1 MTNTQAASANYTPL
15 VLVHSD
21 EYENWVFESTHP
33 TQGRRF
39 TNGRNAIVERFG
51 NEITELQPR
60 LATFN
65 ELALVHSPSYINS
78 VLMDGVCEQWTGPRM
93 DLAKLAQT
101 FVGGTLVALNELMS
115 GRTLRAVH
123 LPGAKHHAQY
133 DHSSGFCV
141 FADFAIAAH
150 IATTHGLKVAIFDF
164 DAHHGDGTE
173 NLCRENPNILTYSI
187 HQRGI
192 FPGTGLEN
200 AETDYV
206 YNQAISPGED
216 NNEHLVLAG
225 LEFTNLAKE
234 FGADIIFVAAGA
246 DGHYSDRLSSLQY
259 HEDVVFKIMGNLS
272 HAFPI
277 TPMLIGGAGG
287 YEPDD
292 STPVMWREAVHG
304 AVQWT
309 ERDARDLRAPQG
321 IPLGGNF

>member
-39 TNGRNAIVERFG
+39 TNGRNAIVERLG

-60 LATFN
+60 LATVN
-65 ELALVHSPSYINS
+65 ELALVHSPTYINS

-192 FPGTGLEN
+192 FPGTGLKN
-200 AETDYV
+200 AKADHV
-206 YNQAISPGED
+206 YNQAITPD
-216 NNEHLVLAG
+216 VKNALQLVWAG
-225 LEFTNLAKE
+225 LEFTNLATA

-259 HEDVVFKIMGNLS
+259 DEGGVFKTMANMS
-272 HAFPI
+272 SAFSATPI
-277 TPMLIGGAGG
+277 LVGGAGG

-292 STPVMWREAVHG
+292 ATPAMWAATVHG
-304 AVQWT
+304 LFGYEVP
-309 ERDARDLRAPQG
+309 EARDLRAPQG